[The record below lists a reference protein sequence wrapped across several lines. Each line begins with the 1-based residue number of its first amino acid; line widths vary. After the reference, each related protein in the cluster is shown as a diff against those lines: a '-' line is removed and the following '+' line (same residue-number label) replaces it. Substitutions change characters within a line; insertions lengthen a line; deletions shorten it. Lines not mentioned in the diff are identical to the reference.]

1 MYGRTRTGCGK
12 AVALA
17 SGYAGE
23 MRRGFLVVAP
33 LWLGVLPF
41 GVAFALLSK
50 AAGFGLLETQAFS
63 ALVFAGSAQVAA
75 ATLIAEGAGALAV
88 VLTALMLNLRHV
100 LYGVSLDGELPE
112 PSRPPRAVLAFLLI
126 DEVYGVAV
134 KEQFEGRDARFR
146 DAFML
151 GAGLSLYVSFNLST
165 VTGALLGSTLPDT
178 DRLGLDF
185 IFPLMFLVLLIP
197 LLRPQGAA
205 RGIISGVAGR
215 RVLIALVAGALA
227 LLLSRIVPAGAT
239 VLVGTLA
246 AAGLGAGLDRGAPTP
261 ESDAREQT

>member
-1 MYGRTRTGCGK
+1 M
-12 AVALA
+12 
-17 SGYAGE
+17 
-23 MRRGFLVVAP
+23 VAP
-33 LWLGVLPF
+33 LWVGVLPF

-50 AAGFGLLETQAFS
+50 AAGFSLLETQALS

-75 ATLIAEGAGALAV
+75 ATLVAEGAGALAV

-100 LYGVSLDGELPE
+100 LYGVSLDGDLPE
-112 PSRPPRAVLAFLLI
+112 PSRPPRTVLAFLLI

-151 GAGLSLYVSFNLST
+151 GAGLSLYAFFNLST
-165 VTGALLGSTLPDT
+165 VAGALLGSALPDT

-185 IFPLMFLVLLIP
+185 IFPLMFLILLMP

-205 RGIISGVAGR
+205 RSIIRGLAGR
-215 RVLIALVAGALA
+215 RVLIAFASGILA

-239 VLVGTLA
+239 ILVATLA
-246 AAGLGAGLDRGAPTP
+246 AAGFGAWLDSIAPNL
-261 ESDAREQT
+261 EGEARE